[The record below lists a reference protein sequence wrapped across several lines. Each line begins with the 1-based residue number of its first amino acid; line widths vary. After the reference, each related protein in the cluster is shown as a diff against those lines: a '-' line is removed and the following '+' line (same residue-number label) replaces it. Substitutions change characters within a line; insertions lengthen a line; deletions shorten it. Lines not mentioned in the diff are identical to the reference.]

1 MKAQIVSRDQSGF
14 GMHPGLVPTLFA
26 AAALILF
33 FAAAPAAWA
42 GDVVAKGSF
51 TGKSNHVTT
60 GGVSIEKTAEGYLLV
75 LEESFSF
82 DGAPDPQLGFGKN
95 GYDGSTRFT
104 LLKANSG
111 KQVYKV
117 PANIDVSQYNEVWVW
132 CERFSVP
139 LGVATLN

>member
-1 MKAQIVSRDQSGF
+1 MKAQTVSRAQSGP
-14 GMHPGLVPTLFA
+14 GVHPGLVPTLA

-33 FAAAPAAWA
+33 LAAAPAAWA
-42 GDVVAKGSF
+42 GEVVAKGSF
-51 TGKSNHVTT
+51 AGKSNHITT

-104 LLKANSG
+104 LLKANTASRSTRCRRTSTPVQRG
-111 KQVYKV
+111 LGLVR
-117 PANIDVSQYNEVWVW
+117 ALF
-132 CERFSVP
+132 RP
-139 LGVATLN
+139 LGVAALN